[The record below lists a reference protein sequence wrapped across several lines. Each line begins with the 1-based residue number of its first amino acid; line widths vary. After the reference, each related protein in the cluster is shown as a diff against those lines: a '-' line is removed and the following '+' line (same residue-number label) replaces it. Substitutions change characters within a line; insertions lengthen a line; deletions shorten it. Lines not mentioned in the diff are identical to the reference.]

1 MGGTPENAR
10 LWANAD
16 VYIADSLSTVNP
28 ANVGAIFGAGWNQ
41 VGLLDGDDGMPE
53 ARDEDTDD
61 KFAWGGILVR
71 TSRSHFK
78 LTKSFSALEDNTIV
92 REILWPGSTDS
103 VIKVPVPIPRKIAFE
118 VRDPGTGAVK
128 RLITRNHAII
138 TLDGDLD
145 ENETDLSKMTF
156 AAVIYPDG
164 DGVLFDRQSAPM
176 VTSLDV
182 TPATDSIV
190 VGEITG
196 LTATATY
203 DDASTADVTDS
214 ATWTTSN
221 AARATVAHGYVKGI
235 AVGSA
240 ATITASYSGQSDTAA
255 VTVTA

>member
-16 VYIADSLSTVNP
+16 VFIADSLATANP
-28 ANVGAIFGAGWNQ
+28 ANVGASFGAGWNQ

-53 ARDEDTDD
+53 SRDEDTDD

-78 LTKSFSALEDNTIV
+78 LTKSFSALEDNAIV

-103 VIKVPVPIPRKIAFE
+103 VIKVPVPIPRKIGFE

-128 RLITRNHAII
+128 RLISRNHAII

-156 AAVIYPDG
+156 AATIYPDG
-164 DGVLFDRQSAPM
+164 DGVLFDRQAAPA
-176 VTSLDV
+176 VTSLNV
-182 TPATDSIV
+182 TPATDSIA
-190 VGEITG
+190 VGEITA

-203 DDASTADVTDS
+203 DDLSTADVTNS
-214 ATWTTSN
+214 ATWGTSN
-221 AARATVAHGYVKGI
+221 AARATVEYGYVTGV
-235 AVGSA
+235 ATGAA
-240 ATITASYSGQSDTAA
+240 ATITATYSGQSDTAA
-255 VTVTA
+255 ITVS

>member
-16 VYIADSLSTVNP
+16 VYIADSLATANP
-28 ANVGAIFGAGWNQ
+28 ANVGAVFGAGWNQ

-78 LTKSFSALEDNTIV
+78 LTKSFSALEDNAIV
-92 REILWPGSTDS
+92 RSILWPGSTDS
-103 VIKVPVPIPRKIAFE
+103 VIKVPVPIPRKIGFE

-156 AAVIYPDG
+156 AAVVYPDG
-164 DGVLFDRQSAPM
+164 NGVLFDRQAAPTI
-176 VTSLDV
+176 TSLDV
-182 TPATDSIV
+182 TPATATIA
-190 VGEITG
+190 VGAITS
-196 LTATATY
+196 LTATATFS
-203 DDASTADVTDS
+203 DATTLDVSDYAS
-214 ATWTTSN
+214 WTTSN
-221 AARATVAHGYVKGI
+221 PARATVEFGYVKGI
-235 AVGSA
+235 ATGAA
-240 ATITASYSGQSDTAA
+240 ATITATYSGQSDTAA
-255 VTVTA
+255 ITVS

>member
-16 VYIADSLSTVNP
+16 VYIADSLATANP
-28 ANVGAIFGAGWNQ
+28 ANVGASFGAGWNQ

-53 ARDEDTDD
+53 SRDEDTDD

-78 LTKSFSALEDNTIV
+78 LTKSFSALEDNAII
-92 REILWPGSTDS
+92 RSILWPGSSDT
-103 VIKVPVPIPRKIAFE
+103 VIRVPVPVPRKIAFE
-118 VRDPGTGAVK
+118 VRDPGTGAIK

-145 ENETDLSKMTF
+145 VNETDLSKMTF

-164 DGVLFDRQSAPM
+164 DGVLFDVQSAPS
-176 VTSLDV
+176 VTSIDV
-182 TPATDSIV
+182 SPATDTIA
-190 VGEITG
+190 VGEITA

-203 DDASTADVTDS
+203 SDASTADVTDE

-221 AARATVAHGYVKGI
+221 AARATVEYGYVTGV

-240 ATITASYSGQSDTAA
+240 ATITATYSGQSDTAA
-255 VTVTA
+255 ITVA